1 MNPVSWITLWTTVGL
16 LWDYFGV
23 YFGDYFGDN
32 LGTTLGSTYR
42 IFFGILRI
50 SSGTSLLK
58 GIVRG

>member
-1 MNPVSWITLWTTVGL
+1 MGL

-42 IFFGILRI
+42 IFLGILRI